1 MPKPKRAWRDRTL
14 EDHRHV
20 LIERS
25 FQGKTLIAS
34 SVGMGKTFAFV
45 QVISE
50 LLVREGSS
58 RTSRAAYFTNFFR
71 PLASRSPIGYFGMGL
86 KVSRL
91 HTALDEFLV
100 IDRPEP
106 TAVRSELAEALAQR
120 GTAREQD
127 AALRLAVEQRAV
139 QVASAWY
146 RKRGWTVTEYGKP
159 FDLLVENDHGS
170 HTVEVKGSR
179 SRIDK
184 ITVTRNEVRNART
197 EVADL
202 VVVDEITYYRDAYG
216 RIVTDGGRLR
226 RWAGW
231 RPSDDELTPM
241 TFECQLPEG
250 PQQND

>member
-1 MPKPKRAWRDRTL
+1 
-14 EDHRHV
+14 
-20 LIERS
+20 
-25 FQGKTLIAS
+25 
-34 SVGMGKTFAFV
+34 MGKETFASA
-45 QVISE
+45 QVLTE
-50 LLVREGSS
+50 LLAREGSS
-58 RTSRAAYFTNFFR
+58 RASCAAYFTNCFR
-71 PLASRSPIGYFGMGL
+71 PLASRSSIGSFGTGRHVL
-86 KVSRL
+86 RL
-91 HTALDEFLV
+91 PPALDELLV

-106 TAVRSELAEALAQR
+106 TAVRSGLVDALVQR

-146 RKRGWTVTEYGKP
+146 RERGWTVTEYGKP

-184 ITVTRNEVRNART
+184 VTVTRNEVRNART
-197 EVADL
+197 EAADL
-202 VVVDEITYYRDAYG
+202 VVVDEITYYRDAHD